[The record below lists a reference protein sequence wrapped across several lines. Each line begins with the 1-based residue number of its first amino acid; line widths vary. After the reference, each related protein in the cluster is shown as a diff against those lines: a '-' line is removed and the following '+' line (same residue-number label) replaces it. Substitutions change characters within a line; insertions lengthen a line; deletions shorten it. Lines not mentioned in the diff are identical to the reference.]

1 MLFCSRPPSPGSRQG
16 NSRAE
21 MIRSVSLGIWEWQLE
36 SCAPAQAHRAAW
48 GGWGL
53 QALFIPAFSGKV
65 GSLALLSPQA
75 PLQVNS
81 EGVWSWIECRSFW
94 GVTDVQMSPDIPFL
108 CFFLLLIQSVPL
120 GMAEPWYPWG
130 GGLGRGVVSGISFIQ
145 CTSS

>member
-1 MLFCSRPPSPGSRQG
+1 MLFGSRPPSPGSRQG

-94 GVTDVQMSPDIPFL
+94 GGYRCSDVSRYSHFM
-108 CFFLLLIQSVPL
+108 LLSAAHP
-120 GMAEPWYPWG
+120 ECP
-130 GGLGRGVVSGISFIQ
+130 SGNG
-145 CTSS
+145 